1 MHRKLQMVFAL
12 LAMAFV
18 IMISYE
24 GVLATDTDPP
34 PDGYDEQD
42 DHYDGLPDGDGDYHT
57 YTDEEY
63 DENGEQE
70 VVFGQEDQDQEPVIV
85 TPISLEPQIFELELE
100 LNDDYFAGLIELEI
114 EVGYNLISGDME
126 VEARI
131 ASAEIEPIEEE
142 YADDANNLF
151 LIMAAV
157 TFAAGAALLIVPMML
172 AKSGGK
178 AKPGYIQLVGKTKL
192 DIGEKMDIAGH
203 GWYVVDTKDSEFVYV
218 MSETAI
224 DSAKYH
230 NGQEV
235 VVWDKSSLKEGV
247 IRAVQAKLSVGQDMD
262 ISNAVSLLTTSQYN
276 IFMAGAKQMKKDG
289 LADIMKV
296 NDKKGDPVEWWLNP
310 DQGKDLKVSYISKD
324 GKLEEETDINKSY
337 RGIRPVLRIKL

>member
-1 MHRKLQMVFAL
+1 MVFAL

-42 DHYDGLPDGDGDYHT
+42 DPYDGLPDGDGDYHT
-57 YTDEEY
+57 YMDEEY
-63 DENGEQE
+63 GDNGEQE
-70 VVFGQEDQDQEPVIV
+70 VVFGQEDQEPVMV
-85 TPISLEPQIFELELE
+85 TPISLEPQVFELELE

-131 ASAEIEPIEEE
+131 VSAEIEPIEEE

-151 LIMAAV
+151 LIIAAV
-157 TFAAGAALLIVPMML
+157 TFAVGAALLVVPMVL
-172 AKSGGK
+172 AKSGSK
-178 AKPGYIQLVGKTKL
+178 AKPGYIQLMGKTKL
-192 DIGEKMDIAGH
+192 EIGEKMDIAGH
-203 GWYVVDTKDSEFVYV
+203 GWYVVDTKDDGFVYV
-218 MSETAI
+218 MSETVT

-247 IRAVQAKLSVGQDMD
+247 LKAVQAKLSASQDMD
-262 ISNAVSLLTTSQYN
+262 ISNAVSLLTASQYN
-276 IFMAGAKQMKKDG
+276 IFMAGVKKMKKDD
-289 LADIMKV
+289 LADIMKA
-296 NDKKGDPVEWWLNP
+296 NDKKGNPVEWWLNP

-324 GKLEEETDINKSY
+324 GELEEETDINKSS